1 MTSPCGAAGRRDGP
15 GRKGEKGNSN
25 PFFQVLPVGPQ
36 MTPLMAP
43 EVLTPWRATVEGAEG
58 TLFKSESP
66 PPEHSAQLGV
76 GGHAETGIQGQPG
89 GGGGG
94 GGVTEPLPESVCG
107 GQ

>member
-1 MTSPCGAAGRRDGP
+1 MTSPCGAARRRDGP

-66 PPEHSAQLGV
+66 PQNTQLSLGWGDTQRRGSRV
-76 GGHAETGIQGQPG
+76 SLAAAA
-89 GGGGG
+89 
-94 GGVTEPLPESVCG
+94 
-107 GQ
+107 